1 MLFVVND
8 DEVPADVSATRCFVA
23 ADVFVAGAASERNE
37 ASLLRV
43 DASMRMLYS

>member
-37 ASLLRV
+37 ALLLWV
-43 DASMRMLYS
+43 DVSMRMLL

>member
-23 ADVFVAGAASERNE
+23 ADVSVAGAASE
-37 ASLLRV
+37 
-43 DASMRMLYS
+43 